1 MFKKIATGI
10 AAFSI
15 AASLFVPTA
24 DASSSNEIISTAK
37 DYIGTPY
44 AYGGTSAATGF
55 DCSGYISTV
64 MDSHDV
70 WVPRTTSAQF
80 SAGTSVAKSDLQ
92 EGDLVFFNTTGN
104 GVSHSGIY
112 IGNGQFIHSA
122 TSNGVSISDIDD
134 PYYWGSRYIGARR
147 VLN

>member
-10 AAFSI
+10 AAFTMAATLFMPAADA
-15 AASLFVPTA
+15 AAS
-24 DASSSNEIISTAK
+24 SNIVSTAK
-37 DYIGTPY
+37 NYIGTPY
-44 AYGGTSAATGF
+44 AYGGTSASGF
-55 DCSGYISTV
+55 DCSGYVLTV
-64 MDSHDV
+64 LGAHNVDL
-70 WVPRTTSAQF
+70 PRTTGGQF
-80 SAGTSVAKSDLQ
+80 ASGTAVSKADLQ
-92 EGDLVFFNTTGN
+92 SGDLVFFNTSGR

-122 TSNGVSISDIDD
+122 SSNGVSISDLND